1 MKEKEIMKMKKE
13 AKKVMNNIIVEGT
26 IVSARFGSTKFDDNN
41 KYRIAIE
48 SDSIDY
54 DSIHAY
60 DNVGSKLTPT
70 WFKDKTGYINLSS
83 IYDIPIQDVK
93 GKRIDFEEWIGEEY
107 NALGSKVKVSI
118 KQKEGALYPIAIK
131 VIEEG
136 EERDPFEGL

>member
-1 MKEKEIMKMKKE
+1 MKKQE
-13 AKKVMNNIIVEGT
+13 VKKMNNIIVEGT

-70 WFKDKTGYINLSS
+70 WYKDKTGYINLSS
-83 IYDIPIQDVK
+83 IYDIPVMDVA
-93 GKRIDFEEWIGEEY
+93 GKRIDFEDWLSDGY

>member
-1 MKEKEIMKMKKE
+1 MKMKKQE
-13 AKKVMNNIIVEGT
+13 VKKMNNIIVEGT

-41 KYRIAIE
+41 KYRITIE

-83 IYDIPIQDVK
+83 IYDIPIQDVN

>member
-1 MKEKEIMKMKKE
+1 MKMKKQE
-13 AKKVMNNIIVEGT
+13 VKKVMNNIIVEGT

-60 DNVGSKLTPT
+60 DNVGNKLTPT

-83 IYDIPIQDVK
+83 IYDIPIQDVN
-93 GKRIDFEEWIGEEY
+93 GKRIDFEEWIGEDY

>member
-1 MKEKEIMKMKKE
+1 MKMKTQE
-13 AKKVMNNIIVEGT
+13 VKKMNNIIVEGT
-26 IVSARFGSTKFDDNN
+26 IVSARFGSNKFDDNN

-83 IYDIPIQDVK
+83 IYDIPIQDVN
-93 GKRIDFEEWIGEEY
+93 GKRIDFEEWIGEEH

>member
-1 MKEKEIMKMKKE
+1 MKMKKQE
-13 AKKVMNNIIVEGT
+13 VKKMNNIIVEGT

-83 IYDIPIQDVK
+83 IYDIPIQDVN
-93 GKRIDFEEWIGEEY
+93 GKRIDFEEWIGEEH

>member
-1 MKEKEIMKMKKE
+1 MKMKKQE
-13 AKKVMNNIIVEGT
+13 VKKMNNIIVEGT

-83 IYDIPIQDVK
+83 IYDIPIQDVN
-93 GKRIDFEEWIGEEY
+93 GKRIDFEEWIGEDY

>member
-13 AKKVMNNIIVEGT
+13 AKKAMNNIIVEGT

-70 WFKDKTGYINLSS
+70 WYKDKTGYINLSS
-83 IYDIPIQDVK
+83 IYDIPVMDVAGNK
-93 GKRIDFEEWIGEEY
+93 IDFEDWLSDDY
-107 NALGSKVKVSI
+107 NSLGSKVKVSI

>member
-1 MKEKEIMKMKKE
+1 MKKQE

-70 WFKDKTGYINLSS
+70 WFKDKSGYINLSS
-83 IYDIPIQDVK
+83 IFDIPIQDVN
-93 GKRIDFEEWIGEEY
+93 GKRIDFEEWISEDY

>member
-1 MKEKEIMKMKKE
+1 MKMKKE
-13 AKKVMNNIIVEGT
+13 AKKAMNNIIVEGT

-54 DSIHAY
+54 ESIHAY

-70 WFKDKTGYINLSS
+70 WYKDKTGYINLSS
-83 IYDIPIQDVK
+83 IYDIPVMHVA
-93 GKRIDFEEWIGEEY
+93 GKKIDFEDWLSDDY

-131 VIEEG
+131 VLEEG

>member
-1 MKEKEIMKMKKE
+1 MKMKKE
-13 AKKVMNNIIVEGT
+13 AKKAMNNIIVEGT

-60 DNVGSKLTPT
+60 DNVGSKLTPI

-83 IYDIPIQDVK
+83 IYDIPIQDVN
-93 GKRIDFEEWIGEEY
+93 GKRIDFEEWIGENY

>member
-1 MKEKEIMKMKKE
+1 MKMKKQE
-13 AKKVMNNIIVEGT
+13 VKKMNNIIVEGT

-83 IYDIPIQDVK
+83 IYDIPIQDVN
-93 GKRIDFEEWIGEEY
+93 GKRIDFEEWIDSEENH

-131 VIEEG
+131 VIDEG

>member
-1 MKEKEIMKMKKE
+1 MKTQEVKK
-13 AKKVMNNIIVEGT
+13 MNNIIVEGT
-26 IVSARFGSTKFDDNN
+26 IVSARFGSNKFDDNN

-83 IYDIPIQDVK
+83 IYDIPIQDVN
-93 GKRIDFEEWIGEEY
+93 GKRIDFEEWIGEDH

>member
-1 MKEKEIMKMKKE
+1 MKMKKQE
-13 AKKVMNNIIVEGT
+13 VKKMNNIIVEGT

-83 IYDIPIQDVK
+83 IYDIPIQDVN
-93 GKRIDFEEWIGEEY
+93 GKRIDFEEWIGEDH

>member
-1 MKEKEIMKMKKE
+1 MKMKTQE
-13 AKKVMNNIIVEGT
+13 VKKMNNIIVEGT
-26 IVSARFGSTKFDDNN
+26 IVSARFGSNKFDDNN

-83 IYDIPIQDVK
+83 IYDIPIQDVN
-93 GKRIDFEEWIGEEY
+93 GKRIDFEEWIGEDH

>member
-1 MKEKEIMKMKKE
+1 MKKQE
-13 AKKVMNNIIVEGT
+13 VKKMNNIIVEGT

-83 IYDIPIQDVK
+83 IYDIPIQDVN
-93 GKRIDFEEWIGEEY
+93 GKRIDFEEWIGEDY

>member
-1 MKEKEIMKMKKE
+1 MKMKKE

-26 IVSARFGSTKFDDNN
+26 IVSARFGATKFDDNN

-83 IYDIPIQDVK
+83 IYDIPIQDVN
-93 GKRIDFEEWIGEEY
+93 GKRIDFEEWIGEDY

>member
-1 MKEKEIMKMKKE
+1 MKMKKQE
-13 AKKVMNNIIVEGT
+13 VKKMNNIIVEGT

-83 IYDIPIQDVK
+83 IYDIPIQDVN
-93 GKRIDFEEWIGEEY
+93 GKRIDFEEWIGEDY

-118 KQKEGALYPIAIK
+118 KQKEGALYPIAIR

>member
-1 MKEKEIMKMKKE
+1 MKMKKE
-13 AKKVMNNIIVEGT
+13 AKKTMNNIIVEGT

-70 WFKDKTGYINLSS
+70 WYKDKTGYINLSS
-83 IYDIPIQDVK
+83 IYDIPVMDVS
-93 GKRIDFEEWIGEEY
+93 GKKVDFEDWLSDDY

>member
-1 MKEKEIMKMKKE
+1 MKMKKQE
-13 AKKVMNNIIVEGT
+13 VKKMNNIIVEGT

-83 IYDIPIQDVK
+83 IYDIPVMDVT
-93 GKRIDFEEWIGEEY
+93 GKKIDFEDWLSDGY

>member
-1 MKEKEIMKMKKE
+1 MKKE

-83 IYDIPIQDVK
+83 IYDIPIQDVN
-93 GKRIDFEEWIGEEY
+93 GKRIDFEEWIGEDH

>member
-1 MKEKEIMKMKKE
+1 MKMKKE
-13 AKKVMNNIIVEGT
+13 AKKAMNNIIVEGT

-60 DNVGSKLTPT
+60 DNVGSKLTPS

-83 IYDIPIQDVK
+83 IFDIPIQDVN
-93 GKRIDFEEWIGEEY
+93 GKRIDFEEWIGEDY

>member
-1 MKEKEIMKMKKE
+1 MKMKKQE
-13 AKKVMNNIIVEGT
+13 VKKMNNIIVEGT

-83 IYDIPIQDVK
+83 IYDIPVMDVT
-93 GKRIDFEEWIGEEY
+93 GKKIDFEDWLSDGY
-107 NALGSKVKVSI
+107 NALGSRVKVSI

>member
-1 MKEKEIMKMKKE
+1 MKMKKE

-83 IYDIPIQDVK
+83 IYDIPIQDVN
-93 GKRIDFEEWIGEEY
+93 GKRIDFEEWIGEDY

>member
-1 MKEKEIMKMKKE
+1 MKMKKQE
-13 AKKVMNNIIVEGT
+13 VKKMNNIIVEGT

-83 IYDIPIQDVK
+83 IYDIPIQDVN
-93 GKRIDFEEWIGEEY
+93 GKRIDFEEWIDSEENH

>member
-1 MKEKEIMKMKKE
+1 MKMKKQE
-13 AKKVMNNIIVEGT
+13 VKKMNNIIVEGT

-83 IYDIPIQDVK
+83 IYDIPVMDVA
-93 GKRIDFEEWIGEEY
+93 GKKIDFEDWLSDGY

-136 EERDPFEGL
+136 EERNPFEGL

>member
-1 MKEKEIMKMKKE
+1 MKMKKQE
-13 AKKVMNNIIVEGT
+13 VKKMNNIIVEGT

-83 IYDIPIQDVK
+83 IYDIPVMDVA
-93 GKRIDFEEWIGEEY
+93 GKKIDFEDWLSDGY

>member
-1 MKEKEIMKMKKE
+1 MKKQE
-13 AKKVMNNIIVEGT
+13 VKKMNNIIVEGT

-83 IYDIPIQDVK
+83 IYDIPVMDVA
-93 GKRIDFEEWIGEEY
+93 GKKIDFEDWLSDGY

>member
-1 MKEKEIMKMKKE
+1 MKMKKE
-13 AKKVMNNIIVEGT
+13 AKKAMNNIIVEGT

-83 IYDIPIQDVK
+83 IYDIPIQDVN
-93 GKRIDFEEWIGEEY
+93 GKRIDFEEWIGEDY

>member
-1 MKEKEIMKMKKE
+1 MKMKKE
-13 AKKVMNNIIVEGT
+13 EKKVMNNIIVEGT
-26 IVSARFGSTKFDDNN
+26 IVCARFGSTKFDDNN

-83 IYDIPIQDVK
+83 IYDIPIQDVS
-93 GKRIDFEEWIGEEY
+93 GKRIDFEEWIDSEENH

-136 EERDPFEGL
+136 EERDPFDGL

>member
-1 MKEKEIMKMKKE
+1 MKMKKE
-13 AKKVMNNIIVEGT
+13 AKKTMNNIIVEGT

-83 IYDIPIQDVK
+83 IYDIPIQDVS
-93 GKRIDFEEWIGEEY
+93 GKRIDFEEWIGEDY